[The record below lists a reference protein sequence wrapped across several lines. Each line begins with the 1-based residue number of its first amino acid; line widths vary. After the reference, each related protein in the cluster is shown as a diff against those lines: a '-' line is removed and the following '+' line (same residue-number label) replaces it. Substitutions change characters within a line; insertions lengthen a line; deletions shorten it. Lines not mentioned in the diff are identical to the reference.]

1 MLQRSKMP
9 SYDQAI
15 GSIIAGKY
23 RVVGTL
29 GQGGMGSVYEAI
41 NDAIGKRVAIKLLD
55 ASLADHPE
63 FARRFELEAKAA
75 ALIDHPGIVDVLD
88 SGQTDDGV
96 PFIVMEHLHG
106 ITVRTLSKT
115 DGALS
120 AGQASAMMAPVL
132 DALASAHAAGVVHRD
147 LKPANIF
154 LVVKPTPSVRILDF
168 GISKFGGSDGAGMT
182 KTGTTLGTPAYM
194 APEQLRSGRNAG
206 PASDLYAVGATL
218 YALLTGHP
226 PFEAESDFALV
237 ARVLTEAHRPLAQ
250 LRPDLSPALTA
261 LVDALLEKDPSNRP
275 SDARVVREA
284 LLDVAPPDDEAVFSR
299 AAQLMPRLRTTSTP
313 ETPARP
319 SAPRRR
325 PASTLASPG
334 RSSAPPALGD
344 EVDPTPKEG
353 LPAVR
358 EAPRQR
364 GIVIGGVV
372 AAAVL
377 VGVIVVALLNAPS
390 QPTFVAEPEA
400 PTPLAAVQPPP
411 PPDVTLTVTLTPATA
426 TGRVETAEPC
436 NPCTLKRPR
445 GVVATLHA
453 EAPGHQ
459 PADFELTFTESRALS
474 FALTAQPAKTAV
486 APKSSKVPLLG
497 KNAKVIVIGEEPAP
511 GAAAKGTTFGV
522 SHHSDDLLREA
533 RDLRARGMEAEGQRV
548 LDDELERV
556 QAGTNRS
563 AEAHVLRNQGNFAQD
578 RGRCSQAE
586 RFFQKSLAMFE
597 GLADDSN
604 AGMVANDL
612 GLMAKKC
619 QGVDGPMWLSK
630 AVTKLKQAGDLPG
643 VRKAANNL
651 GVEWLNLGEFEKAD
665 RAFNDALS
673 AANGTGDFAGA
684 ARVEANLT
692 LVWLTKAGGEEL
704 LGGRGSTSPAEMA
717 KARAHYM
724 AGVAAAK
731 RAGQT
736 ERRVCDYLGK
746 FNSLCPMLKD

>member
-1 MLQRSKMP
+1 MP

-41 NDAIGKRVAIKLLD
+41 NDAVGKRVAIKLLD

-88 SGQTDDGV
+88 MGQTDEGV

-106 ITVRTLSKT
+106 ITMRTLSKT

-120 AGQASAMMAPVL
+120 SGQASAMMAPVL

-154 LVVKPTPSVRILDF
+154 LVVKPSPSVRILDF

-182 KTGTTLGTPAYM
+182 KTGATLGTPAYM

-237 ARVLTEAHRPLAQ
+237 ARVLTEAHRPLAE
-250 LRPDLSPALTA
+250 LRPDLPPALTT
-261 LVDALLEKDPSNRP
+261 LVDALLDKEPSTRP
-275 SDARVVREA
+275 SDARQVRDA
-284 LLDVAPPDDEAVFSR
+284 LLDAAAPNEQAVFAR
-299 AAQLMPRLRTTSTP
+299 AAQLMPRLRTASASDVAP
-313 ETPARP
+313 KP
-319 SAPRRR
+319 SAPRRKA
-325 PASTLASPG
+325 ASTLASPG
-334 RSSAPPALGD
+334 RSPALGD
-344 EVDPTPKEG
+344 DVAPTPKEG

-358 EAPRQR
+358 QAPPRQ
-364 GIVIGGVV
+364 GTVVV
-372 AAAVL
+372 AGLVAAVLL

-390 QPTFVAEPEA
+390 QPTFVAEPDA
-400 PTPLAAVQPPP
+400 PTPLAAVQAIP

-426 TGRVETAEPC
+426 TGRLDGAEPC
-436 NPCTLKRPR
+436 NPCTLTRAR
-445 GVVATLHA
+445 GVVTKLHA

-459 PADFELTFTESRALS
+459 AADFELGFTESRALS
-474 FALTAQPAKTAV
+474 FALTPQTQKPAATT
-486 APKSSKVPLLG
+486 KSSKVPLLG

-511 GAAAKGTTFGV
+511 GAPVKGSTFGV
-522 SHHSDDLLREA
+522 AHHSDDLLREA

-556 QAGTNRS
+556 QAGSNRS

-578 RGRCSQAE
+578 RGKCRLAE
-586 RFFQKSLAMFE
+586 QFFQKSMTMFE
-597 GLADDSN
+597 GLSDESN

-612 GLMAKKC
+612 GLLAKQC
-619 QGVDGPMWLSK
+619 PGVDGPLWLSK

-651 GVEWLNLGEFEKAD
+651 GVEWLSLGEFEKAD

-673 AANGTGDFAGA
+673 AANGTNDFAGA

-692 LVWLTKAGGEEL
+692 LVWLIKAGGEEL
-704 LGGRGSTSPAEMA
+704 LGGRGSPSPAEMA

-724 AGVAAAK
+724 AGIAAAK

>member
-1 MLQRSKMP
+1 M
-9 SYDQAI
+9 
-15 GSIIAGKY
+15 
-23 RVVGTL
+23 
-29 GQGGMGSVYEAI
+29 
-41 NDAIGKRVAIKLLD
+41 
-55 ASLADHPE
+55 
-63 FARRFELEAKAA
+63 
-75 ALIDHPGIVDVLD
+75 
-88 SGQTDDGV
+88 
-96 PFIVMEHLHG
+96 
-106 ITVRTLSKT
+106 
-115 DGALS
+115 
-120 AGQASAMMAPVL
+120 
-132 DALASAHAAGVVHRD
+132 HRD

-154 LVVKPTPSVRILDF
+154 LVVKPSPSVRILDF

-182 KTGTTLGTPAYM
+182 KTGATLGTPAYM

-237 ARVLTEAHRPLAQ
+237 ARVLTEAHRPLAE
-250 LRPDLSPALTA
+250 LRPDLPPALTT
-261 LVDALLEKDPSNRP
+261 LVDALLDKEPSTRP
-275 SDARVVREA
+275 SDARAVRDA
-284 LLDVAPPDDEAVFSR
+284 LLDAAAPDDEAVFTR
-299 AAQLMPRLRTTSTP
+299 AAQLMPRLRTASASDAP
-313 ETPARP
+313 RP
-319 SAPRRR
+319 SAPRRK
-325 PASTLASPG
+325 AVSTLASPG
-334 RSSAPPALGD
+334 RSPAPPLGD
-344 EVDPTPKEG
+344 DVAPTPKEG
-353 LPAVR
+353 FPVVR
-358 EAPRQR
+358 EAPPRQR
-364 GIVIGGVV
+364 AVVVGGLV
-372 AAAVL
+372 AAALL
-377 VGVIVVALLNAPS
+377 VGVIVVALLNAPT
-390 QPTFVAEPEA
+390 QPTFVAEPDV
-400 PTPLAAVQPPP
+400 PTPLAAVQAIP
-411 PPDVTLTVTLTPATA
+411 PPDVILTVTLTPATA
-426 TGRVETAEPC
+426 TGRLDGAEPC

-445 GVVATLHA
+445 GVVTTLHA

-459 PADFELTFTESRALS
+459 PGDFELTFSESRALS
-474 FALTAQPAKTAV
+474 FALTPQPPKPAATT
-486 APKSSKVPLLG
+486 KSSKVPLLG

-511 GAAAKGTTFGV
+511 GAPVKGTTFGV

-556 QAGTNRS
+556 QAGANRN

-578 RGRCSQAE
+578 RGKCGQAE

-597 GLADDSN
+597 GLSDESN

-612 GLMAKKC
+612 GLLAKQC
-619 QGVDGPMWLSK
+619 PNVDGPLWLAK

-665 RAFNDALS
+665 RAFHDALS

-692 LVWLTKAGGEEL
+692 LVWLIKAGGEEL
-704 LGGRGSTSPAEMA
+704 LSGRGSPSPAEMS

-724 AGVAAAK
+724 AGIAAAK